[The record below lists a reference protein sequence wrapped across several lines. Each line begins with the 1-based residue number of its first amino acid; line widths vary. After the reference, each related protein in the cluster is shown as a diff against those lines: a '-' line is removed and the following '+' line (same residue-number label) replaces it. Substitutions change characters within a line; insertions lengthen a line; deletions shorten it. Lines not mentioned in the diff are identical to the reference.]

1 MVANTH
7 AATDYAAALE
17 KTRRDVST
25 LLTTAERDARDVEK
39 RVRLAYRQFHL
50 ASLTEAEPDYRIV
63 EELIGALLREFGPLE
78 DVCLLKANVD
88 GRFHRLDRVKEAF
101 RMCPRLGERHAGRSL
116 LADIDF
122 QEGRY
127 AEAGSAFRGLLEEE
141 RTWDLLARLAHWTS
155 KMGDPEEADRLYDEA
170 QEELTAKE
178 MSSFAW
184 LALQRGSLALSRGR
198 FAEARR
204 HYEQAAAGFSGHWRT
219 DEHMAALLAAE
230 GDLASAERLLRDII
244 ERVPKVE
251 LRQALGEVLAAD
263 GRNEEAR
270 HCFESAAAAFLAS
283 VRRGGVHYY
292 HHLADLYADDLDKP
306 AEGVRWARKDVA
318 LRSNYGTQSML
329 AWALFRNGDLAE
341 ALEWIRLA
349 LGSGVHD
356 AGVYSTAATLFG
368 AAGDRARADS
378 YQRAARAI
386 NPSDVRL
393 HLHH

>member
-1 MVANTH
+1 
-7 AATDYAAALE
+7 
-17 KTRRDVST
+17 
-25 LLTTAERDARDVEK
+25 
-39 RVRLAYRQFHL
+39 VRLAYRQFHL
-50 ASLTEAEPDYRIV
+50 ASLTEAEPDYRFV
-63 EELIGALLREFGPLE
+63 EELIGALLRDFGPTE

-88 GRFHRLDRVKEAF
+88 GRFHRLDRAKEAL
-101 RMCPRLGERHAGRSL
+101 RMCPRLAARHAGRSL

-127 AEAGSAFRGLLEEE
+127 AQAGSAFRGLIEEE
-141 RTWDLLARLAHWTS
+141 RTWDVLARLAHWTG
-155 KMGDPEEADRLYDEA
+155 KMGDPDEADSLYAEA
-170 QEELTAKE
+170 EEELTAKE

-184 LALQRGSLALSRGR
+184 LALQRGSLASTRGR

-204 HYEQAAAGFSGHWRT
+204 HYERAAAGFSGHWRT

-251 LRQALGEVLAAD
+251 LKQALGELLAAD

-270 HCFESAAAAFLAS
+270 GWFDSAAAAFLAS

-292 HHLADLYADDLDKP
+292 HHLADLYADDLDRP

-318 LRSNYGTQSML
+318 LRSNYSTQSML
-329 AWALFRNGDLAE
+329 AWALFRNGELAE
-341 ALEWIRLA
+341 ALEWIGLA
-349 LGSGVHD
+349 LGSGVRD
-356 AGVYSTAATLFG
+356 AGVYSTAATLF
-368 AAGDRARADS
+368 AASGDPARADS
-378 YQRAARAI
+378 YGRAARAI
-386 NPSDVRL
+386 NPSGIRL